1 MAHTGERAQN
11 FLRDLR
17 EKTEKR
23 FREENQELETFAGK
37 KLDPWDIGYWAE
49 KQRAALYD
57 FDEEVLRPYFP
68 LDRVVSGMF
77 EIFGRILGIRV
88 TEVKDMPAWDPA
100 VKTFEV
106 RDAATKAHLGSFY
119 ADWYPRENKRGG
131 AWMDSLITGNPGQGR
146 PHLGLICG
154 NLTPP
159 VEGKPALLTHRE
171 A

>member
-17 EKTEKR
+17 TKTEKR
-23 FREENQELETFAGK
+23 FREENQELEAFAGK
-37 KLDPWDIGYWAE
+37 KLEPWDIGYWAE

-57 FDEEVLRPYFP
+57 FDEEALRPYFP

-88 TEVKDMPAWDPA
+88 TEVTDMPAWDTE

-106 RDAATKAHLGSFY
+106 RDAASERTFGIVLRRLVSAREQARRSLDGF
-119 ADWYPRENKRGG
+119 ADHGRSG
-131 AWMDSLITGNPGQGR
+131 ARAVRTWG
-146 PHLGLICG
+146 
-154 NLTPP
+154 
-159 VEGKPALLTHRE
+159 
-171 A
+171 